1 MNIYERFEMLTLEKM
16 AAAKVEL
23 PLSDTVS
30 AVDTDADST
39 NILAVIFW
47 GIVLFFALI
56 FGVSAYNDY
65 KQNQEKK
72 QKEKELLAK
81 SQMPLKAD

>member
-39 NILAVIFW
+39 NIW
-47 GIVLFFALI
+47 GIILCAFALALI
-56 FGVSAYNDY
+56 FIVGFFAYDND
-65 KQNQEKK
+65 KK
-72 QKEKELLAK
+72 KREKELLTK
-81 SQMPLKAD
+81 SHASLKAD

>member
-39 NILAVIFW
+39 NIW
-47 GIVLFFALI
+47 GIIIWAFVLALI
-56 FGVSAYNDY
+56 SIVGFFLYDDN
-65 KQNQEKK
+65 KKKQEKA
-72 QKEKELLAK
+72 QKEKELSPK
-81 SQMPLKAD
+81 SQ